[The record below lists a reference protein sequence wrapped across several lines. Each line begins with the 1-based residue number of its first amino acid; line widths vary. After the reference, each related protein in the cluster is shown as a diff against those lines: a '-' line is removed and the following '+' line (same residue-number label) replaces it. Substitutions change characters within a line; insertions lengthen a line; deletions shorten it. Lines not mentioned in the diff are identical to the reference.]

1 MTIILM
7 DLYFEMVSQNDQT
20 VDFFNDNLQIYYS
33 QCILHID
40 EK

>member
-20 VDFFNDNLQIYYS
+20 VDFLNDNLQIYYN

>member
-20 VDFFNDNLQIYYS
+20 VDFLIDNLQIYYS